1 MISAYH
7 AKYYAHELTRRHAA
21 DGVGHLSAI
30 PDAVSSSP
38 PNTLATNS
46 ARQVEAM
53 IAIILESNKR
63 LFNEERD
70 KLETWA
76 DDKLM
81 SAEEQL
87 RNTNARIQQ
96 LKHDARKAIT
106 LQEESA
112 IQQELSTL
120 ERQQR
125 KQRQEI
131 FLVEDEIIERRDALI
146 QALQKRL
153 KQTTEEEH
161 LFTIHWSVV

>member
-1 MISAYH
+1 
-7 AKYYAHELTRRHAA
+7 
-21 DGVGHLSAI
+21 
-30 PDAVSSSP
+30 
-38 PNTLATNS
+38 
-46 ARQVEAM
+46 M